1 MGKYDRY
8 FITDTPPNPVHP
20 ETRNKISNFA
30 WVQYPFCVVDEE
42 HGRVPGAFWL
52 EPNIVVR
59 PDKIGEDQGAHQGSG
74 RPHRHIYDE
83 YLLFLSLDPNNMGD
97 LGGEVEL
104 WMDDEKHMIT
114 RSTAVFIPRGMWHAP
129 LIMRKVDRPYLFIA
143 IANTLRYSHFGYSE
157 NPKYKNEKVLDEIT
171 DVTLGGNKYQITASF
186 MEHMAYMMDK
196 FREDFE
202 KK

>member
-8 FITDTPPNPVHP
+8 FITNTPPNPVHP

-59 PDKIGEDQGAHQGSG
+59 PDKVGADQGVHQGSG

-83 YLLFLSLDPNNMGD
+83 YLLFLSLDPKNMED

-104 WMDDEKHMIT
+104 WMGGEKHMIT
-114 RSTAVFIPRGMWHAP
+114 NSTAVFIPKGMWHTP

-143 IANTLRYSHFGYSE
+143 VANTLRYSHFEYSE
-157 NPKYKNEKVLDEIT
+157 EPEFKNEKVLDDVT
-171 DVTLGGNKYQITASF
+171 HVTLGGNKYQITNSF

-196 FREDFE
+196 FRQDFE
-202 KK
+202 K